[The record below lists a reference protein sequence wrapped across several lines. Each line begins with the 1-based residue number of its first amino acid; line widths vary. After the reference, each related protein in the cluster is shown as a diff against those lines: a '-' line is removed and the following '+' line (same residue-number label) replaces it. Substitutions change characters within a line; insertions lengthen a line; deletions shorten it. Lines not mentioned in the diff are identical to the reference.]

1 MSQITQE
8 ANQALKNIQE
18 FNVNDLSREEDL
30 GNRFSFSGAVSHV
43 SKTKDFY
50 GQLSHEFVD
59 SLPDTIAEE
68 IKGKAETSY
77 GNLINIMEFD
87 PVSGVGERDRLIEVV
102 KDDYSSVFRV
112 LYPLIA
118 YGSSVTGNIQAQVE
132 EFRAIIDQ
140 AQEEVKK
147 TGSEINDKMAEAD
160 RMLENI
166 RQVSSEHAVS
176 QHAVHFKEESDSHL
190 EQSKQWRKA
199 TIWCAIPLV
208 AYSIVAIIGYNW
220 FAQEDIKYDIQLI
233 LGKILLFTVLSYSVV
248 FSARNFMSHTHNAI
262 TNKHRQNALMTF
274 TTLANAVTDQV
285 NRDIILAQASSCIFS
300 PQDTGYTKPSNKSIS
315 PDPPA
320 VGVISKMM
328 SQ

>member
-1 MSQITQE
+1 MSQITQG
-8 ANQALKNIQE
+8 ANEALKSIQE
-18 FNVNDLSREEDL
+18 FNVDDLSREEEL
-30 GNRFSFSGAVSHV
+30 GRKFSFSGAVSHV
-43 SKTKDFY
+43 SKIKDFY

-59 SLPDTIAEE
+59 SLPDTIAGE
-68 IKGKAETSY
+68 IRGNAKTSY
-77 GNLINIMEFD
+77 ENLINIMEFD

-176 QHAVHFKEESDSHL
+176 QHAVHFKKESDSHL
-190 EQSKQWRKA
+190 EA
-199 TIWCAIPLV
+199 
-208 AYSIVAIIGYNW
+208 
-220 FAQEDIKYDIQLI
+220 
-233 LGKILLFTVLSYSVV
+233 VLKTRTAFEKLSNQPPDAS
-248 FSARNFMSHTHNAI
+248 
-262 TNKHRQNALMTF
+262 QNAPYHRYIHPICLIFYFCFRAYNNFKT
-274 TTLANAVTDQV
+274 
-285 NRDIILAQASSCIFS
+285 ASYDLSS
-300 PQDTGYTKPSNKSIS
+300 LNG
-315 PDPPA
+315 
-320 VGVISKMM
+320 
-328 SQ
+328 